1 MLQADYWKDFEE
13 PFEANDFAV
22 IEREGRLKFFVFRS
36 KLPVYD
42 TLVLS
47 SGRESPGYQLRLFAG
62 VISRINKQPQTRNC
76 IFWAGS

>member
-22 IEREGRLKFFVFRS
+22 IEREWRLKFFVFRS

-47 SGRESPGYQLRLFAG
+47 PDRGNSGYHL
-62 VISRINKQPQTRNC
+62 
-76 IFWAGS
+76 